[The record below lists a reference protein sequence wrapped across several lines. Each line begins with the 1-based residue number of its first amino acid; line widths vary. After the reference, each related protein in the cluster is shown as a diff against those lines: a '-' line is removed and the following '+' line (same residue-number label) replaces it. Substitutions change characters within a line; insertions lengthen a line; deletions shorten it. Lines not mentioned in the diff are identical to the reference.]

1 MARETSPTAILNNT
15 PAFKGARR
23 RLSDIPG
30 ARGALAALLLV
41 VGVGAVLAAADAG
54 PLRLGAGD
62 MDILLARGD
71 SGYTM
76 SVSARSCP
84 PKCGFD
90 LDWRIDG

>member
-1 MARETSPTAILNNT
+1 MLAP
-15 PAFKGARR
+15 R

-41 VGVGAVLAAADAG
+41 VGVGAVLAAAEAG

-62 MDILLARGD
+62 VNIELARGD

-76 SVSARSCP
+76 TVAARTCP
-84 PKCGFD
+84 PNCTFD
-90 LDWRIDG
+90 LYWGPMGR